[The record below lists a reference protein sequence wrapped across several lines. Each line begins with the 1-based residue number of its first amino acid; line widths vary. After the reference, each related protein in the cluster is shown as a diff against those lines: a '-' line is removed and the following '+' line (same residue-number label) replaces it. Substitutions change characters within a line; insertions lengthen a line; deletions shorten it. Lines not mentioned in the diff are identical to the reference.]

1 MLKFLKRRKEA
12 REGKARKLALNP
24 EDSSSGKKFKQLYR
38 IGDKL
43 GQGAFSVVKEGTHKQ
58 SGKSYAIKIVNK
70 YKLNIE
76 DKAALKEEIR
86 VLHEIHH
93 PHVVDLFDVFDDP
106 TDDYTYLVT
115 EKISGGSLYE
125 RIETKGRYNEADG
138 RIACRTLFEAMAFTH
153 EHNVAHRDLK
163 LENLLLPSDLN
174 IKVIDFGFAK
184 KVTSANGLKTF
195 IGTPGYVAPCIL
207 EGVGYGTKADVWSLG
222 VVLYCM
228 LGGYPPF
235 RDANRQKLFQKI
247 RQGMYK
253 FHEKKWGDVSDDAKD
268 LIRLLLTV
276 NPAKRVTAKEAL
288 QHRWM
293 IGNDTKEESK
303 EEAKLDET
311 KEESKL
317 DEISMQSLS
326 PVERE
331 SNMEEINMV
340 SIPPMIVDVPMRGL
354 IAAS

>member
-1 MLKFLKRRKEA
+1 MLNFLRKRREA
-12 REGKARKLALNP
+12 REEKARELALNP
-24 EDSSSGKKFKQLYR
+24 EDSSSGKKFKQLYKL
-38 IGDKL
+38 GDKL

-58 SGKSYAIKIVNK
+58 SGISYAIKIVNK
-70 YKLNIE
+70 YKLNDA

-125 RIETKGRYNEADG
+125 RIEKKGPYNEADC
-138 RIACRTLFEAMAFTH
+138 RIACRTIFEAMAFTH

-163 LENLLLPSDLN
+163 LENLLLQVPSDLN

-253 FHEKKWGDVSDDAKD
+253 FHEKKWGRVSDDAKE
-268 LIRLLLTV
+268 LIRRLLTV

-293 IGNDTKEESK
+293 IGNGAKEESK
-303 EEAKLDET
+303 EEPKVDEN
-311 KEESKL
+311 
-317 DEISMQSLS
+317 SMPSLS
-326 PVERE
+326 PEEGE
-331 SNMEEINMV
+331 SNEEEINMV
-340 SIPPMIVDVPMRGL
+340 SIPPMIVDVPMRGS